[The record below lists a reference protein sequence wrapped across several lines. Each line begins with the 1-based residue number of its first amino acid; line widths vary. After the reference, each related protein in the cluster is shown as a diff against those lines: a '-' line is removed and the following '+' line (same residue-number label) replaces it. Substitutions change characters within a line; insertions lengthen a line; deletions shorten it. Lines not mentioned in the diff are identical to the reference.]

1 MRTVDCAALFLLA
14 LALSLW
20 LALPGL
26 ARGQSR
32 SGAMPAGPVP
42 VDAAEAVPTVV
53 VVEVARPWYA
63 MDWMIVRRM
72 RDAVPQ
78 YRAAPGLRFKAF
90 TLARASGDFG
100 GIYLWRDRAATDA
113 WFNAAWYRRVRE
125 QFGVEPRVRM
135 FSVDGPVRI
144 AGNLDWATQ
153 ADAMAALVVVPE
165 RHRASAP
172 PEDAIIAYPIRTAT
186 GRGHVLIWRDAATA
200 NRAVAAWRKR
210 SGGAGLQVEWFDA
223 PILTPAVAAPAARVV
238 RTLPTQANAH

>member
-14 LALSLW
+14 LALCLW

-26 ARGQSR
+26 ARGQTRPKLSPEA
-32 SGAMPAGPVP
+32 S
-42 VDAAEAVPTVV
+42 AEAAPTVV

-100 GIYLWRDRAATDA
+100 GIYLWRDRAAADA

-125 QFGVEPRVRM
+125 ERGVEPRVRM
-135 FSVDGPVRI
+135 FAVDGPVRI
-144 AGNLDWATQ
+144 AGAIDWATQ
-153 ADAMAALVVVPE
+153 TDAMAALVVVPE
-165 RHRASAP
+165 GRRPPAP
-172 PEDAIIAYPIRTAT
+172 PEDALIAYPIRTAT
-186 GRGHVLIWRDAATA
+186 GTGQVLIWRDAATA

-210 SGGAGLQVEWFDA
+210 SGREGVRVEWFDA
-223 PILTPAVAAPAARVV
+223 PILTPAAGARSALVPPAM
-238 RTLPTQANAH
+238 QAQAH

>member
-1 MRTVDCAALFLLA
+1 LFLLA
-14 LALSLW
+14 LALCLW

-26 ARGQSR
+26 AHGQTRPKLLPEAS
-32 SGAMPAGPVP
+32 
-42 VDAAEAVPTVV
+42 AEAAPTVV

-100 GIYLWRDRAATDA
+100 GIYLWRDRAAANA

-135 FSVDGPVRI
+135 FAVDGPVRI
-144 AGNLDWATQ
+144 AGNLYWATQ

-165 RHRASAP
+165 GHRASAP
-172 PEDAIIAYPIRTAT
+172 PEDALIAYPIRTAT
-186 GRGHVLIWRDAATA
+186 GRGQVLIWRDGATA

-210 SGGAGLQVEWFDA
+210 SGGAGVQVEWFDA
-223 PILTPAVAAPAARVV
+223 PILTPAAAVPSALVPPA
-238 RTLPTQANAH
+238 TETQAQAY